1 MKKSDTKSKII
12 MMTRQGM
19 KAKDIADKVK
29 SSISYVYVVRSEMK
43 KDVIGKHIK
52 TILSTTDKPVTKDK
66 PLSAYERL
74 MKDSLAMSSNERPRI
89 RMQVSPSTNI
99 VKPYGTDM
107 VNHPPH
113 YTAGGIETIDF
124 IEAKKLGYNLGNVVK
139 YITRSDLKGDRLENL
154 KKAQWYLN
162 REVNNMTKDSK

>member
-1 MKKSDTKSKII
+1 MKKSNTKSKI
-12 MMTRQGM
+12 MMMLKQGV
-19 KAKDIADKVK
+19 KAKEIAEKVGT
-29 SSISYVYVVRSEMK
+29 SASYVYVVRREVK
-43 KDVIGKHIK
+43 KSDPEVKSK
-52 TILSTTDKPVTKDK
+52 TKDK
-66 PLSAYERL
+66 PLSLYERHL
-74 MKDSLAMSSNERPRI
+74 KDSLAQARA
-89 RMQVSPSTNI
+89 
-99 VKPYGTDM
+99 DM

-162 REVNNMTKDSK
+162 REIKNEEKVK

>member
-1 MKKSDTKSKII
+1 MKKSNTKSRII
-12 MMTRQGM
+12 MMARQGV
-19 KAKDIADKVK
+19 KASEIADKVGV
-29 SSISYVYVVRSEMK
+29 SVSYVYTVRKEMK
-43 KDVIGKHIK
+43 DNDPEVKSK
-52 TILSTTDKPVTKDK
+52 TKDK
-66 PLSAYERL
+66 PLSLYERHL
-74 MKDSLAMSSNERPRI
+74 KDSLAQARLEQPRI

>member
-1 MKKSDTKSKII
+1 MKTRI
-12 MMTRQGM
+12 MMMVRQGM
-19 KAKDIADKVK
+19 KAKEIAEKLGTSV
-29 SSISYVYVVRSEMK
+29 SYVYVVRKGMI
-43 KDVIGKHIK
+43 KDVLTADEIHLKN
-52 TILSTTDKPVTKDK
+52 
-66 PLSAYERL
+66 A
-74 MKDSLAMSSNERPRI
+74 LAQARNERPPI
-89 RMQVSPSTNI
+89 RMQVSPTTNV
-99 VKPYGTDM
+99 VKPYETDM

-162 REVNNMTKDSK
+162 REIKNEGVTK

>member
-1 MKKSDTKSKII
+1 MKKSNTKSRII
-12 MMTRQGM
+12 MMLRQGV
-19 KAKDIADKVK
+19 KASEIADKVG
-29 SSISYVYVVRSEMK
+29 SSISYVYVVRKEMK
-43 KDVIGKHIK
+43 DNDPEVK
-52 TILSTTDKPVTKDK
+52 SKDK
-66 PLSAYERL
+66 PISSYERL
-74 MKDSLAMSSNERPRI
+74 LKDSLAQARNERPRI

-162 REVNNMTKDSK
+162 REINNITKDSK

>member
-74 MKDSLAMSSNERPRI
+74 MKDSLAMASNERPRI
-89 RMQVSPSTNI
+89 RMQVSPST
-99 VKPYGTDM
+99 K
-107 VNHPPH
+107 
-113 YTAGGIETIDF
+113 
-124 IEAKKLGYNLGNVVK
+124 NL
-139 YITRSDLKGDRLENL
+139 S
-154 KKAQWYLN
+154 
-162 REVNNMTKDSK
+162 

>member
-1 MKKSDTKSKII
+1 MKKSNTKSRII
-12 MMTRQGM
+12 MMTRQGV
-19 KAKDIADKVK
+19 KASEIADKVG
-29 SSISYVYVVRSEMK
+29 SSVSYVYVVRKEMK
-43 KDVIGKHIK
+43 DNDPEVKSK
-52 TILSTTDKPVTKDK
+52 TKDK
-66 PLSAYERL
+66 PISSYERL
-74 MKDSLAMSSNERPRI
+74 LKDSLAQARLEQPRI
-89 RMQVSPSTNI
+89 RMQASPSA
-99 VKPYGTDM
+99 DM

-162 REVNNMTKDSK
+162 REVKNAEVTK

>member
-1 MKKSDTKSKII
+1 MKKSNMKSRI
-12 MMTRQGM
+12 MMMLRQNV
-19 KAKDIADKVK
+19 KASDIAEKLGT
-29 SSISYVYVVRSEMK
+29 SISYVYLVRKEI
-43 KDVIGKHIK
+43 KDNDPEIK
-52 TILSTTDKPVTKDK
+52 SKTKDK
-66 PLSAYERL
+66 PISSYERL
-74 MKDSLAMSSNERPRI
+74 LKDSLAQARLEQPRI
-89 RMQVSPSTNI
+89 RMQASPSA
-99 VKPYGTDM
+99 DM

-162 REVNNMTKDSK
+162 REVKNAEVTK

>member
-1 MKKSDTKSKII
+1 MKRGDARAKII
-12 MMTRQGM
+12 KLIRQGGM
-19 KAKDIADKVK
+19 TAGDIADKLGTSV
-29 SSISYVYVVRSEMK
+29 SYVYMVRKEM
-43 KDVIGKHIK
+43 IK
-52 TILSTTDKPVTKDK
+52 EVLTADEIHLKNAVT
-66 PLSAYERL
+66 
-74 MKDSLAMSSNERPRI
+74 
-89 RMQVSPSTNI
+89 QVR
-99 VKPYGTDM
+99 TDM

-162 REVNNMTKDSK
+162 REIKNEEVTK

>member
-1 MKKSDTKSKII
+1 MKKSNTKSRII
-12 MMTRQGM
+12 MMLRQGV
-19 KAKDIADKVK
+19 KASEIADKVG
-29 SSISYVYVVRSEMK
+29 SSISYVYVVRKEM
-43 KDVIGKHIK
+43 IK
-52 TILSTTDKPVTKDK
+52 EALTAEAKPETKSK

-99 VKPYGTDM
+99 VKPYANDM

-139 YITRSDLKGDRLENL
+139 YVSRSTLKGDQLENL

-162 REVNNMTKDSK
+162 REVNNITKDSK